1 MNKIENKIKQVSK
14 YIKNKGGYHLG
25 IPLFYLVAF

>member
-14 YIKNKGGYHLG
+14 YIKNKDIVLDIKLINYEN
-25 IPLFYLVAF
+25 